1 MYPPR
6 YFVGWLVLANG
17 IRISR
22 VDFDNALM
30 VPMTLRRA
38 LIFPGT
44 WDSAFYA
51 TRTGLCGV
59 VREIQ
64 YAISALDAKTLRP
77 QIEKFKHP
85 FKTNVNLY
93 RDNDHLVIAMPRG
106 DRSPLFITEPLHN
119 VLDHAQGSRVPV
131 IQFIA

>member
-6 YFVGWLVLANG
+6 YFVGWLVLENG
-17 IRISR
+17 RTTRRIE
-22 VDFDNALM
+22 FENALM

-38 LIFPGT
+38 MIFPGT

-51 TRTGLCGV
+51 TRTGLFGL

-64 YAISALDAKTLRP
+64 YAISALNAKTLRP
-77 QIEKFKHP
+77 EIDKFKHP
-85 FKTNVNLY
+85 FKAPVNLY
-93 RDNDHLVIAMPRG
+93 RDNDHLVIAMPRW